1 MTSESS
7 GIPAGMFP
15 PGAQL
20 PWDHPDWMRIHC
32 ALEGLPPDTTP
43 TFLDVGAEGLSDADW
58 DAAICEEEAQIAAF
72 PGGRAAW
79 EKDLALKSF
88 LANALSVWRASG
100 TLSDQLFDEIVAMIS
115 TPKGRERAVAGFN
128 T

>member
-7 GIPAGMFP
+7 IPPGMFP
-15 PGAQL
+15 PGAHL

-32 ALEGLPPDTTP
+32 ALEDLPPDTTP
-43 TFLDVGAEGLSDADW
+43 FFLDVGAEGLSDADW
-58 DAAICEEEAQIAAF
+58 DAAMCEEEAKIAAF

-79 EKDLALKSF
+79 KNDLVRKGF

-100 TLSDQLFDEIVAMIS
+100 TLSDRLFDEIVAMIS
-115 TPKGRERAVAGFN
+115 TPKGRERAVAGLN